1 MTRHNRSAIAAEL
14 VTDDEART
22 IAEGTPHLP
31 AQLGGPWRAA
41 AGAYLVEVAQR
52 TGSTRTPEEYGR
64 YLARFLAGVADPA
77 AITPAEVQ
85 AFAYGVGAS
94 GRAPSAST
102 VSVRLAAV
110 RGFLEFCRRMNM
122 LERNPAEHI
131 TRPRHPAPTP
141 RGLNTPELRRLL
153 AATPATTGGERDRAA
168 ILTAVLT
175 GLRRAEVLGIRAG
188 DLERDPTTGETTY
201 RVRAKGG
208 YERHRELP
216 APALEAIRAS
226 LAARGETLEAM
237 PADAPLFPISSQGF
251 YRNLRRYG
259 AAAGLGNVTPT
270 PSGTRP
276 RSCAARRGRASKT
289 WARCW
294 GTDPCTRRPATWPAS
309 RASMTR
315 AGGPPPPCW
324 GCRR

>member
-1 MTRHNRSAIAAEL
+1 MTRHNRAALAAEL
-14 VTDDEART
+14 VTDDEARA
-22 IAEGTPHLP
+22 IAEGPPHLP

-52 TGSTRTPEEYGR
+52 TGSARTPEEYGR

-77 AITPAEVQ
+77 KITPAEVQ
-85 AFAYGVGAS
+85 TFAYGVGAS

-141 RGLNTPELRRLL
+141 RGLNTLELRRLL

-216 APALEAIRAS
+216 APALEAIRGS

-259 AAAGLGNVTPT
+259 SAAGLGNVTPHALRHSAAKLRRET
-270 PSGTRP
+270 GASIEDVGALLGH
-276 RSCAARRGRASKT
+276 RSLHTTARYLARLEGEHDEGWRAAAALLGV
-289 WARCW
+289 
-294 GTDPCTRRPATWPAS
+294 
-309 RASMTR
+309 
-315 AGGPPPPCW
+315 
-324 GCRR
+324 